1 MHSPWI
7 RTKELHDSHVTSAQ
21 ENGASCFGVKRHC
34 VITKTLAHF
43 SVQTGYPP
51 DIMHD
56 LFEGIV
62 PVKLAQCLAL
72 LISKKYFS
80 LQTLNKSILHFPYK
94 WADKTNRPHVIPH
107 TFSTWAT
114 IGGNAHDNWAL
125 IRLLPFIIG
134 HLVPEGEMAW
144 QILLDLWLLQH
155 TQMSPLPILRAKFLS
170 TDKSTKNSS
179 LVFNCSQN
187 IIIWST
193 ILN

>member
-62 PVKLAQCLAL
+62 PVELAL
-72 LISKKYFS
+72 RLALYPRSISVFKPSTNPSCTS
-80 LQTLNKSILHFPYK
+80 LTSGQT
-94 WADKTNRPHVIPH
+94 RQ
-107 TFSTWAT
+107 
-114 IGGNAHDNWAL
+114 
-125 IRLLPFIIG
+125 IG
-134 HLVPEGEMAW
+134 HM
-144 QILLDLWLLQH
+144 
-155 TQMSPLPILRAKFLS
+155 
-170 TDKSTKNSS
+170 
-179 LVFNCSQN
+179 
-187 IIIWST
+187 
-193 ILN
+193 